1 MVGFI
6 VYQFGISIIALPRS
20 YLSEVENNVL
30 TALFPGQPVDLLAV
44 FLQFGGGII
53 AILGLIMAISGVAAP
68 QRTETRYVQ
77 APPQP
82 SARPTQLLI
91 RQFNCKF
98 CGAEIEENELFCPKC
113 RKAQK

>member
-1 MVGFI
+1 MGFI
-6 VYQFGISIIALPRS
+6 IYQFGISMIQLPRS
-20 YLSEVENNVL
+20 YLSEIANG
-30 TALFPGQPVDLLAV
+30 TFAALFPGQPVDLFAV

-53 AILGLIMAISGVAAP
+53 AILGLIIAIGGVVSP
-68 QRTETRYVQ
+68 QRTETLYVQ

-98 CGAEIEENELFCPKC
+98 CGAEIQENELFCPKC